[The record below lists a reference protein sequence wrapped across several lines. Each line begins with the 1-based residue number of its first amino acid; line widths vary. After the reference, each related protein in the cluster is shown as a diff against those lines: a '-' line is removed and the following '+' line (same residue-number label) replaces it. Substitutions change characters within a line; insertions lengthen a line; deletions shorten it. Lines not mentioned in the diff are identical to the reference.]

1 MQNATKLHSE
11 LLRDKY
17 LESLAKEWDDAKSEE
32 AARGFSLPT
41 GILFAAIQDIG
52 IKGAEEFV
60 KELLQVEEDA
70 LKDSQEILSAKYFD
84 ELANEL
90 IAEVEPI
97 FQIISAEMPDSGG
110 NLPDF
115 IRQAQEESFDNEKN
129 KIKSRI
135 KTKTKILQDKYQRTP
150 RVAVQ
155 TPPKEMTSNF
165 AANKDIFL
173 AHIFA
178 EKELIDELKR
188 IIVENNYSWKEG
200 KREDLGSISEDILIK
215 IRNCGFFVAV
225 MTKKDKLEAHDKFTT
240 SSWLI
245 EEKGAA
251 LAFGHRPLIMVEDG
265 IERHYVGF
273 LQSDDEMIYFS
284 RDNYGIKM
292 REALKKIDCTYQK
305 FAGQKRVS
313 LLYGEIIRE
322 PQGKLFYIDE
332 EGRHLLPDEE
342 TANTILKSGK
352 SILSIDLD
360 TLQRYPIAS
369 NFESVKD
376 KGTPLRILN
385 GKHVFVIIKGKRYH
399 LSTYNFLVDWGRSEA
414 EIKPITEEELRLFP
428 KGKE

>member
-1 MQNATKLHSE
+1 MQNATKLHLE

-17 LESLAKEWDDAKSEE
+17 LESLDKEWDDAISKE
-32 AARGFSLPT
+32 AARGWSLP
-41 GILFAAIQDIG
+41 GGNLFTAIQDIG
-52 IKGAEEFV
+52 TKGTEEFV

-70 LKDSQEILSAKYFD
+70 LKDTQEVLSAKYFD
-84 ELANEL
+84 ELADEL

-97 FQIISAEMPDSGG
+97 FQSIRAKSGNWS
-110 NLPDF
+110 NLPDL
-115 IRQAQEESFDNEKN
+115 IRHAQAESFDNEKK
-129 KIKSRI
+129 KIKTRI
-135 KTKTKILQDKYQRTP
+135 KSKTKILQDKYQRTP

-155 TPPKEMTSNF
+155 TTPKEMTSNF
-165 AANKDIFL
+165 ATNKDIFL
-173 AHIFA
+173 AHVFA

-188 IIVENNYSWKEG
+188 IIVENNYRWKEG
-200 KREDLGSISEDILIK
+200 KREDLGSISEDILTKIK
-215 IRNCGFFVAV
+215 NCGFFVAV
-225 MTKKDKLEAHDKFTT
+225 MTKKDKLEGHDKFTT

-251 LAFGHRPLIMVEDG
+251 LAFGHRPLIMVEEG

-273 LQSDDEMIYFS
+273 LQSDDEMIYFN
-284 RDNYGIKM
+284 RDSYRTRMI
-292 REALKKIDCTYQK
+292 EALKKIDCTYQK
-305 FAGQKRVS
+305 FAGPKKVS
-313 LLYGEIIRE
+313 SLYGEVIRE

-360 TLQRYPIAS
+360 TLQRYPTAPD
-369 NFESVKD
+369 FESVKD

-385 GKHVFVIIKGKRYH
+385 GKHVFVIIKRKRYH
-399 LSTYNFLVDWGRSEA
+399 LSTYDFLIDWGRSEA
-414 EIKPITEEELRLFP
+414 EIKPISEEELRLFP